1 MKAIHFVFCL
11 FAVLM
16 LTTTNSQAAAAN
28 EDFQAFL
35 KKFTSSASFQYSRI
49 KFPLKTPI
57 ALLEE
62 DGETEKTFPFTRD
75 KWALLGEDAFKEE
88 RITDEEGGVY
98 VSRFTV
104 NTPKHKEFEAG
115 YDESEASLRVVFE
128 LIDGKWYVTDCS
140 FSLKSTVSLQCGNI
154 VNETNTGNDTFNF
167 HTYSVEMY
175 FPCSPLYFIG
185 ARARFLRS
193 LDCRRP
199 VGNDG
204 LHHP

>member
-16 LTTTNSQAAAAN
+16 LTTTNGHAAAAN

-62 DGETEKTFPFTRD
+62 DGETEKVFPFTRE

-104 NTPKHKEFEAG
+104 NNPKHKEFNSDFAILYIVFIHYNIKIFQPLAFPIAG
-115 YDESEASLRVVFE
+115 QKSHPSTLFPFE
-128 LIDGKWYVTDCS
+128 
-140 FSLKSTVSLQCGNI
+140 FRSTAIPGSHKFLPHV
-154 VNETNTGNDTFNF
+154 
-167 HTYSVEMY
+167 
-175 FPCSPLYFIG
+175 SPLPLLPVQIVYGKYVHPI
-185 ARARFLRS
+185 S
-193 LDCRRP
+193 L
-199 VGNDG
+199 
-204 LHHP
+204 LW

>member
-11 FAVLM
+11 FVVLM
-16 LTTTNSQAAAAN
+16 LTTTNGHAAATN
-28 EDFQAFL
+28 EDFQTFL

-104 NTPKHKEFEAG
+104 NNPKHKEFEAG

-128 LIDGKWYVTDCS
+128 LIDGKWYVTDCYTDWYNFDLPIS
-140 FSLKSTVSLQCGNI
+140 ELPETITTIEEEKS
-154 VNETNTGNDTFNF
+154 E
-167 HTYSVEMY
+167 
-175 FPCSPLYFIG
+175 
-185 ARARFLRS
+185 
-193 LDCRRP
+193 
-199 VGNDG
+199 
-204 LHHP
+204 

>member
-16 LTTTNSQAAAAN
+16 LTTMNGHAAATN
-28 EDFQAFL
+28 EDFQVFL

-62 DGETEKTFPFTRD
+62 D
-75 KWALLGEDAFKEE
+75 
-88 RITDEEGGVY
+88 

-104 NTPKHKEFEAG
+104 NNPKHKEFEAG

-128 LIDGKWYVTDCS
+128 LIGGKWYVTDCYTDWYNFDLPIS
-140 FSLKSTVSLQCGNI
+140 ELP
-154 VNETNTGNDTFNF
+154 ETITMIEEENKAFE
-167 HTYSVEMY
+167 EM
-175 FPCSPLYFIG
+175 
-185 ARARFLRS
+185 
-193 LDCRRP
+193 
-199 VGNDG
+199 
-204 LHHP
+204 HP

>member
-16 LTTTNSQAAAAN
+16 LTTSGRAAAAD

-49 KFPLKTPI
+49 QFPLKTPI

-62 DGETEKTFPFTRD
+62 DGETEKTFPFTRE

-104 NTPKHKEFEAG
+104 NKPGHKEFEAG

-128 LIDGKWYVTDCS
+128 LVDGKWHVTDCYTDWYNFDLPIS
-140 FSLKSTVSLQCGNI
+140 ELEETINTVGEENKAF
-154 VNETNTGNDTFNF
+154 E
-167 HTYSVEMY
+167 EM
-175 FPCSPLYFIG
+175 
-185 ARARFLRS
+185 
-193 LDCRRP
+193 
-199 VGNDG
+199 
-204 LHHP
+204 HP

>member
-1 MKAIHFVFCL
+1 MKAIHLVFCL

-16 LTTTNSQAAAAN
+16 LTTTNGHAAATN

-104 NTPKHKEFEAG
+104 NNPKQKEFEAG

-128 LIDGKWYVTDCS
+128 LIDGKWYVTDCYTDWYNFDLPIS
-140 FSLKSTVSLQCGNI
+140 ELP
-154 VNETNTGNDTFNF
+154 ETITTIEEENKAFE
-167 HTYSVEMY
+167 EM
-175 FPCSPLYFIG
+175 
-185 ARARFLRS
+185 
-193 LDCRRP
+193 
-199 VGNDG
+199 
-204 LHHP
+204 HP

>member
-62 DGETEKTFPFTRD
+62 DGETEKTFLFTRD

-98 VSRFTV
+98 VSRDR
-104 NTPKHKEFEAG
+104 K
-115 YDESEASLRVVFE
+115 SVV
-128 LIDGKWYVTDCS
+128 
-140 FSLKSTVSLQCGNI
+140 
-154 VNETNTGNDTFNF
+154 
-167 HTYSVEMY
+167 
-175 FPCSPLYFIG
+175 
-185 ARARFLRS
+185 
-193 LDCRRP
+193 
-199 VGNDG
+199 
-204 LHHP
+204 